1 MRSPSAPACT
11 KSALIAPFQDCR
23 ANPAASH
30 RARIGSGE
38 KQTKYES
45 ATRSHGLRFA
55 KKASRIFRL
64 VLTTGKMITQSSGRA
79 VSRRLIQGL
88 AGPFV
93 GRTMKESARRD
104 SPRIAPRKQAAT
116 VAVTPVHRLMVN
128 GLPPSPVLA
137 RPASRAPQIG
147 TGGLSVGQ
155 IVKES
160 ARRDSHRIAPQKQAA
175 TVAVTPLHR
184 VMVNGTAAVARSCS
198 GGLPGASNRDWRT
211 IRRTNREGIGDAR
224 FASRR
229 PSKTT
234 RNRLGRADRSSLG

>member
-128 GLPPSPVLA
+128 G
-137 RPASRAPQIG
+137 
-147 TGGLSVGQ
+147 
-155 IVKES
+155 
-160 ARRDSHRIAPQKQAA
+160 
-175 TVAVTPLHR
+175 
-184 VMVNGTAAVARSCS
+184 TAAVARSCS
-198 GGLPGASNRDWRT
+198 AGLPGASNRDWRT
-211 IRRTNREGIGDAR
+211 ICRTNREGIGEAR
-224 FASRR
+224 FASHR
-229 PSKTT
+229 PSKTSG
-234 RNRLGRADRSSLG
+234 NRRCYAAPSRHG

>member
-147 TGGLSVGQ
+147 TGGPSVGQ

-160 ARRDSHRIAPQKQAA
+160 AMRDSPRVALQKQPAIA
-175 TVAVTPLHR
+175 SVAPTDQVL
-184 VMVNGTAAVARSCS
+184 VNARESCS
-198 GGLPGASNRDWRT
+198 RSSG
-211 IRRTNREGIGDAR
+211 
-224 FASRR
+224 
-229 PSKTT
+229 
-234 RNRLGRADRSSLG
+234 GRAWPKRCRKDKNIW